1 MFRHACAYYLAYEQ
15 GFPIEKSFDYFG
27 HCDSDMIREVYAPL
41 NVEER
46 RINVSRTLNSLITDE
61 AMVFESI
68 TSEVNV
74 KAGEELKK
82 EQNSSRKKRE
92 YGQILRAI
100 EKGQEIYRYPQYLDD
115 LIEEIKKEHKEI
127 INKIQ
132 FAIIFDGQEDWT
144 C

>member
-1 MFRHACAYYLAYEQ
+1 M
-15 GFPIEKSFDYFG
+15 
-27 HCDSDMIREVYAPL
+27 
-41 NVEER
+41 
-46 RINVSRTLNSLITDE
+46 ITDE
-61 AMVFESI
+61 TMVFESI

-82 EQNSSRKKRE
+82 EQNASRKKRE

-100 EKGQEIYRYPQYLDD
+100 DKGQEIYRYPQYLDE